1 MSKSTRLPPQRPGR
15 VRGFILLILA
25 AVLLAAGGAVV
36 YVMSAILPNVPA
48 IDAVTDY
55 RPKIP
60 LRIYT
65 ADNVLIGE
73 FGVEHRD
80 FVPISKIPPMMKT
93 ALLAIEDTRFY
104 EHGGIDWI
112 RAAGAARSNLR
123 GGFRQGA
130 STITMQVARNFFLS
144 REKVISR
151 KLTEIALAYK
161 IEDALTK
168 DQILELYMNQIY
180 LGQRSYGF
188 SSAARSYFGKPLDG
202 LTLAETAML
211 AGLPQNPARHNP
223 VANPRRAQQRQ
234 HAVLKRLFELGDIT
248 ETQYRQAL
256 AEPLRVKRDAGQ
268 EYDTRADYV
277 AELARQVVYEQ
288 FKEEAYTRGIT
299 VTTTIL
305 KAEQDAA
312 YESVRRNVMEYDRRH
327 GYRGPEARIELPQD
341 PVERE
346 EAIAEA
352 LQKRPGSDGLLPA
365 VVTAAGPKEVRA
377 ETQGGDDIVIRGAG
391 LKFAANALSDKA
403 RDAVRITPGAVI
415 RVARLEK
422 SEDWAIAQVPQVA
435 AAFVAID
442 ADTGAYH
449 ALVGGFDYNL
459 QKFNHVTQA
468 WRQPGSAIKP
478 FVYSAALE
486 RGYSPATR
494 ILDEPLDLPGE
505 NAGATW
511 SPQND
516 DGVFDGAVTMRS
528 SLAHSKNVPTVRLLR
543 ALSVD
548 FTHQY
553 LEHFGFDLARHPKNL
568 TLALGTGAVTPLQ
581 MAGAYAVFANGG
593 YRVKPYL
600 IAKIQDGN
608 GTIIAE
614 NKPAPA
620 QQEENRVITARNAF
634 VTDSMLRDVTRY
646 GTGAASTQRL
656 GRSDIAGKTGTT
668 SDAFD
673 GWFAG
678 YGGKVVAVAWMG
690 YDEPRSLGG
699 KEFGSTLALP
709 IWIDYMRVA
718 LAKVPQQERVA
729 PEDVMR
735 EGEDWIYPEFLDAP
749 ELRNIDID
757 PALDDAAPAAPA
769 DPDAPGPDDDE
780 DPPLH
785 PVPTPVP
792 APPPAP
798 PAPPAPPIAPTLRP

>member
-1 MSKSTRLPPQRPGR
+1 M
-15 VRGFILLILA
+15 LA
-25 AVLLAAGGAVV
+25 ALVLIIAGAAI
-36 YVMSAILPNVPA
+36 YVMSAILPNVPS

-73 FGVEHRD
+73 FGVEHRE
-80 FVPISKIPPMMKT
+80 FVPIAKVPPLMKS

-144 REKVISR
+144 REKLISR
-151 KLTEIALAYK
+151 KLTEIALAYR

-168 DQILELYMNQIY
+168 EQILELYMNQIY
-180 LGQRSYGF
+180 LGNRSYGF
-188 SSAARSYFGKPLDG
+188 SSAARSYFGKSLDD
-202 LTLAETAML
+202 LSLAETAML
-211 AGLPQNPARHNP
+211 AGLPQNPSRHNP
-223 VANPRRAQQRQ
+223 VVNPKRAQLRQ
-234 HAVLKRLFELGDIT
+234 HAVLKRLYELGDIS
-248 ETQYRQAL
+248 EPDYRQAL
-256 AEPLRVKRDAGQ
+256 GEPLRLKRGGQ
-268 EYDTRADYV
+268 AFDTKADYV
-277 AELARQVVYEQ
+277 AELARQAVFAQFGEAAYE
-288 FKEEAYTRGIT
+288 RGIV

-312 YESVRRNVMEYDRRH
+312 YESVRRNVLDYDQRH
-327 GYRGPEARIELPQD
+327 GYRGPEARIELPED
-341 PVERE
+341 PEERE
-346 EAIAEA
+346 EAIVEA
-352 LQKRPGSDGLLPA
+352 LQKRPSSDGLVPA
-365 VVTAAGPKEVRA
+365 MVLAASSKAVRV
-377 ETQGGDDIVIRGAG
+377 ETLAGDELTIEGAG
-391 LKFAANALSDKA
+391 LKFAARGLAPAAKESLA
-403 RDAVRITPGAVI
+403 IAPGAVI
-415 RVARLEK
+415 RISKRGK
-422 SEDWAIAQVPQVA
+422 DGWAITQVPQVA

-478 FVYSAALE
+478 FVYAAALDK
-486 RGYSPATR
+486 GYSPGTR
-494 ILDEPLDLPGE
+494 ILDEQLDMPGE

-516 DGVFDGAVTMRS
+516 DGVFSGPVTMRY
-528 SLAHSKNVPTVRLLR
+528 SLAHSKNVTTVRLLR
-543 ALSVD
+543 AVGVD
-548 FTHQY
+548 YAHDY
-553 LEHFGFDLARHPKNL
+553 LGRFGFDLPRHARNM

-600 IAKIQDGN
+600 ISQIRDGN
-608 GTIIAE
+608 GSIILE
-614 NKPAPA
+614 NKPAA
-620 QQEENRVITARNAF
+620 KQDGDRVLDARNAF
-634 VTDSMLRDVTRY
+634 ILDSMLRDVTRY
-646 GTGAASTQRL
+646 GTGAASVQKL
-656 GRSDIAGKTGTT
+656 GRTDIAGKTGTT
-668 SDAFD
+668 SDAID

-699 KEFGSTLALP
+699 REFGATLALP

-718 LAKVPQQERVA
+718 LPKVPAQQEGEMRLEPEGVIRENDDWILAEFAERPDLHTIDIEPA
-729 PEDVMR
+729 PEDTA
-735 EGEDWIYPEFLDAP
+735 EPDELEPGEEPGNVP
-749 ELRNIDID
+749 
-757 PALDDAAPAAPA
+757 APAAPV
-769 DPDAPGPDDDE
+769 APVASP
-780 DPPLH
+780 
-785 PVPTPVP
+785 
-792 APPPAP
+792 PPPAP
-798 PAPPAPPIAPTLRP
+798 SPLF